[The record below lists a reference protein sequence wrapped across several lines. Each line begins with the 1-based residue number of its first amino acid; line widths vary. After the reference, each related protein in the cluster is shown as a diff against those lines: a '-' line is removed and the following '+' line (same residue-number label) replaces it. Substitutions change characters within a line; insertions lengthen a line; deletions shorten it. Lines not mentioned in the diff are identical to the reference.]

1 MKLYLRNIAI
11 LALLMTPVITMA
23 QITHIGNVKEDFDV
37 DSIVKD
43 FDNRPFFGIFKDNY
57 FALGTAL
64 NQKPNEFNSDVKF
77 QISFRQRL
85 TKSVLPFHSHLFLSY
100 SQKAMWNI
108 FEESLPFHDLNFNP
122 GIGVQKLIINRGRL
136 VGNAIVMLEHE
147 SNGRDGEASRSWNK
161 LSFSGSVYI
170 DPRFMVHAKLWIPII
185 DGQQNKDILKYN
197 GIFQTGVQFLSF
209 NRRWVADATIIK
221 RKGWNLNFNTILNVG
236 FRISK
241 KDNQF
246 IMLHFYDGYG
256 ENLLDYN
263 KYHLRLRVGLLIR
276 PDFFSDF

>member
-11 LALLMTPVITMA
+11 LALLMIPVITMA